1 MTLSG
6 AAHSQNVI
14 GLIRNNMEGKT
25 VNEIIKNLKDG
36 KLENPSELA
45 DFVVIL
51 SASLFTGG
59 QIELDL
65 DITYSEM
72 WSKMRPTC
80 KTDKECDMRAKGTQE
95 YRDMQIARITNK
107 TIQQTIMALKKK
119 LANLQFEF
127 SQGQNY

>member
-1 MTLSG
+1 MKQLS
-6 AAHSQNVI
+6 
-14 GLIRNNMEGKT
+14 

-36 KLENPSELA
+36 KLENPAELS
-45 DFVVIL
+45 DYVVML

-65 DITYSEM
+65 DINYSDM
-72 WSKMRPTC
+72 WMKMRPTC

-95 YRDMQIARITNK
+95 YRDMMIAKITNK

-119 LANLQFEF
+119 LSNLQFEM
-127 SQGQNY
+127 SSGQNY